1 MSDPSGNR
9 RTKAT
14 ERDRQRQRQQRE
26 RKKYR
31 IDERIN
37 VTTTKNNQQQQ
48 REKSSSNQELD
59 PKVLL
64 RIADEMLHP
73 IVETHPWLFW
83 RQRARAEP
91 NSEIQRPRVEN
102 VYLCRSLV
110 ILSSGNGDT
119 SQNRKR
125 FCIQTHN
132 AALQSSGLLFL
143 SLSFSDSLTL
153 PVSLSLSLSP
163 SSRLFIVGVFVE
175 GVPILVHRIYTHT
188 SFLLPFP
195 ALCGFHQDSGNGVV
209 QPKSQGADGHPIG
222 LHLCISI
229 VVTHQ

>member
-1 MSDPSGNR
+1 MIQAETG
-9 RTKAT
+9 
-14 ERDRQRQRQQRE
+14 EQRQQRE
-26 RKKYR
+26 TDRDKGNRERERKYR

-143 SLSFSDSLTL
+143 SLSLSLSFSDSLTL
-153 PVSLSLSLSP
+153 PVSLSLSRSLS
-163 SSRLFIVGVFVE
+163 FIKT
-175 GVPILVHRIYTHT
+175 LHCW
-188 SFLLPFP
+188 S
-195 ALCGFHQDSGNGVV
+195 LCGGRSNPCPSH
-209 QPKSQGADGHPIG
+209 
-222 LHLCISI
+222 LHTHVLP
-229 VVTHQ
+229 VTVPCPLWFPPR